1 MCIDEVIPTVKP
13 ITAKT
18 PEQQR
23 VANLKQGVDRAKS
36 ALDAERERHQRSRA
50 TQSLRRAQAR
60 MRAVTD
66 ALVLGLPWQRMGEHG
81 AITVV

>member
-1 MCIDEVIPTVKP
+1 MRIDEVIPKIKP

-36 ALDAERERHQRSRA
+36 ALDTERERQQRSSA
-50 TQSLRRAQAR
+50 VQSLRRAQAR
-60 MRAVTD
+60 MRAVT
-66 ALVLGLPWQRMGEHG
+66 AS
-81 AITVV
+81 

>member
-1 MCIDEVIPTVKP
+1 MRIDEVIPAIKP

-36 ALDAERERHQRSRA
+36 ALDAERERQQRSRV
-50 TQSLRRAQAR
+50 TQALRRAQAW
-60 MRAVTD
+60 MRT
-66 ALVLGLPWQRMGEHG
+66 LH
-81 AITVV
+81 

>member
-1 MCIDEVIPTVKP
+1 MRIDKVIPTVKL
-13 ITAKT
+13 INANT

-36 ALDAERERHQRSRA
+36 ALDTERERQLRGRA

-60 MRAVTD
+60 MLAVT
-66 ALVLGLPWQRMGEHG
+66 GS
-81 AITVV
+81 

>member
-1 MCIDEVIPTVKP
+1 MRIDEVIPTVKL

-36 ALDAERERHQRSRA
+36 ALDTERERQQRSRA

-60 MRAVTD
+60 MRTVT
-66 ALVLGLPWQRMGEHG
+66 GS
-81 AITVV
+81 

>member
-1 MCIDEVIPTVKP
+1 MRIDEVIPPVKP
-13 ITAKT
+13 INSKT

-36 ALDAERERHQRSRA
+36 LLDAERERQQRSRA

-60 MRAVTD
+60 MRAAT
-66 ALVLGLPWQRMGEHG
+66 GS
-81 AITVV
+81 

>member
-1 MCIDEVIPTVKP
+1 MRIDEVIPAIQP

-36 ALDAERERHQRSRA
+36 ALDAERERQQRSRA

-60 MRAVTD
+60 VRAV
-66 ALVLGLPWQRMGEHG
+66 A
-81 AITVV
+81 AS

>member
-1 MCIDEVIPTVKP
+1 MDDEVISTVKV

-23 VANLKQGVDRAKS
+23 VAKLKQGVDHAKS
-36 ALDAERERHQRSRA
+36 ALDAERERQQRSRA

-60 MRAVTD
+60 MRAVTSS
-66 ALVLGLPWQRMGEHG
+66 
-81 AITVV
+81 

>member
-1 MCIDEVIPTVKP
+1 MRIDEVIPTVKP

-36 ALDAERERHQRSRA
+36 LLDAERERQQRSRA

-60 MRAVTD
+60 MRAAT
-66 ALVLGLPWQRMGEHG
+66 GS
-81 AITVV
+81 